1 MSKRDHASQV
11 RITLPRKVSWR
22 LHSYLSPKPV
32 VRGPEP
38 GPDSRVTDEGR
49 WRCPPLTT
57 FKMPLA
63 EVRLEAHRLSPTPP
77 WAAQGHEG
85 ALSVSPSPT

>member
-1 MSKRDHASQV
+1 MSERDHASQV
-11 RITLPRKVSWR
+11 RTTLPREVSWR
-22 LHSYLSPKPV
+22 LRSYLSPEPV

-49 WRCPPLTT
+49 RRCPPLPT

-63 EVRLEAHRLSPTPP
+63 EVGLEAHRLSPMPQ
-77 WAAQGHEG
+77 WAARGHEG
-85 ALSVSPSPT
+85 ALSASPSPT